1 MSVAISS
8 RDAELTNLMN
18 SESHR
23 QDIKEVDRERN
34 AKQKWLNQL
43 INIKIKDSAGNVP
56 IGCEF
61 KVQRRRMN
69 LKAVQDLVN
78 RCPIK
83 MEVDYFYDSTGTA
96 VWPTDMI
103 TRAQPDPEVYYIVPK
118 VRRIPFDICTDPR
131 YDGQKVFV
139 MSRVPLRTK
148 DEQSEVLADTLKEY
162 LLYALMEVDPYSKP
176 FYDRM
181 AKIKEE
187 IKAIDEKIKKV
198 PKMEFKDQDGNEL
211 SQEEADVERENI
223 FNAYSEERIACDKR
237 YKRQE
242 NALAGH
248 KQWRRN
254 MGIQFERADID
265 KATETATW
273 FVRFYGT
280 KDAKEMEEL
289 LIKKDDWA
297 SIRIAQGSKIDD
309 IPAWAG
315 KSDVPD
321 GTNPEFPDYRNLQ
334 VNISGVIIKRVPHG
348 VGTWKSLDR
357 SSSKYADD
365 EFSFYYGQWYNGFKH
380 GYGIEVD
387 DSGIYSGEFFEG
399 YRQGQCRRDFANG
412 LTLTVEAVPQL
423 QHRDRMRG
431 VFRNPYLNGIP
442 NGYAEILYPDGG
454 MYRGNLENNEVTG
467 KGYYQSG
474 LGEIMKGTFKNGS
487 LDGEVGYLKNHGGE
501 QFFGNWRRGE
511 MHGQGRY
518 ANERGDTYSG
528 YWQNNMKHGR
538 GREFYKGRGSY
549 KGYFVTDFRS
559 GKGELEYGMR
569 KNSKK
574 KTVFNEETK
583 KYEKVDL
590 THAELMAQKKI
601 PQFKNRYQ
609 GYLIANAVATGGI
622 VMDTLVDESPR
633 AVAKRDK
640 RTLYPLI
647 SLISKVERSYKE
659 CKRNVE
665 KFTDLELNIRQ
676 DIDKKK
682 RRVFRQQKHYTKKAI
697 YDDEIRAYK
706 NARVK
711 TRLKVR
717 RDRLSKAIP
726 DVVNSTKG
734 RISHWT
740 NIDLTSANHLTEVF
754 NKIKIEKHKGEKK
767 KPVKLIIP
775 KLAISDFEEAAEKQR
790 LIKYDFLWSK
800 AETAYMEKKREA
812 AQLAMANEK

>member
-1 MSVAISS
+1 MSVAINS

-18 SESHR
+18 SESNR

-34 AKQKWLNQL
+34 AKAKWLNQL
-43 INIKIKDSAGNVP
+43 INIKIKDAAGNVP

-61 KVQRRRMN
+61 RVQRRRLT

-78 RCPIK
+78 RCPVK
-83 MEVDYFYDSTGTA
+83 MEIDYFYDSSGSA
-96 VWPTDMI
+96 VWPTDMV
-103 TRAQPDPEVYYIVPK
+103 TRSQPDPEIYYIVPK
-118 VRRIPFDICTDPR
+118 VRRIPFDIAKEAR
-131 YDGQKVFV
+131 YEGQKVFV

-148 DEQSEVLADTLKEY
+148 DESTEVIADTLKEY
-162 LLYALMEVDPYSKP
+162 LLYALMEVDPYSIP
-176 FYDRM
+176 FYNRM

-187 IKAIDEKIKKV
+187 IKAIDDKIKKV
-198 PKMEFKDQDGNEL
+198 PKMEFRDQDGNEL
-211 SQEEADVERENI
+211 SQEEADVERETI
-223 FNAYSEERIACDKR
+223 FTAYSEERIACDKR

-254 MGIQFERADID
+254 MGIQFTKGEIE

-273 FVRFYGT
+273 YVRFYGT

-289 LIKKDDWA
+289 LIGKDDWA
-297 SIRIAQGSKIDD
+297 SIKVAQGSKMDD

-315 KSDVPD
+315 KGDVPD
-321 GTNPEFPDYRNLQ
+321 GTHPDFPDYRNLQ
-334 VNISGVIIKRVPHG
+334 VNISGVVIKRVPHG

-357 SSSKYADD
+357 SSSRYADD

-387 DSGIYSGEFFEG
+387 DSGIFSGEFLEG
-399 YRQGQCRRDFANG
+399 YRQGQSRRDFANG
-412 LTLTVEAVPQL
+412 MTLVVESVPQL
-423 QHRDRMRG
+423 QHRDRTRG

-454 MYRGNLENNEVTG
+454 MYKGIIENNEVTG

-474 LGEIMKGTFKNGS
+474 FGEIMKGTFKNGS
-487 LDGEVGYLKNHGGE
+487 LDGEVGYFKNSAGE
-501 QFFGNWRRGE
+501 QFFGNWKGGE

-538 GREFYKGRGSY
+538 GREFYKGRGGY
-549 KGYFVTDFRS
+549 KGYFVTDYRS
-559 GKGELEYGMR
+559 GKGELEYGIR
-569 KNSKK
+569 KKPKK
-574 KTVFNEETK
+574 KTVFNEETR
-583 KYEKVDL
+583 KYEKLDL
-590 THAELMAQKKI
+590 THSEMMAQKKL
-601 PQFKNRYQ
+601 PMFKNRYQ

-622 VMDTLVDESPR
+622 VMDTVLDDSPH

-647 SLISKVERSYKE
+647 SLINKVERSYKE
-659 CKRNVE
+659 CKRDIE
-665 KFTDLELNIRQ
+665 KFTHMELTMRQ
-676 DIDKKK
+676 EIDMKKQ
-682 RRVFRQQKHYTKKAI
+682 RVFRQQKHYTKKAI

-717 RDRLSKAIP
+717 KDRLSKAIP
-726 DVVNSTKG
+726 GVVNSSKG
-734 RISHWT
+734 RIPTWT
-740 NIDLTSANHLTEVF
+740 DIDLTQASHLSEVF
-754 NKIKIEKHKGEKK
+754 DRIKIEKQKGEKK
-767 KPVKLIIP
+767 KPVKTIIP
-775 KLAISDFEEAAEKQR
+775 RLAISDFEEAAEKQR
-790 LIKYDFLWSK
+790 LIKYDFLWEK
-800 AETAYMEKKREA
+800 AESAFMEKKRDA
-812 AQLAMANEK
+812 AAMANS